1 MSVISFP
8 RRVDTRRSAARQT
21 PSTQPVSRRAKAP
34 RRDVAARRWRG
45 TSSSRKSVTIVVLAL
60 ALSLAGSMFEANRQI
75 EIHSLQSQLLQEQ
88 STYAVQVGSLTNLSA
103 PSQIATQAG
112 ALHLV
117 DPTSVTQVPSTSLDA
132 PLPLPKFSG
141 YAPATSRTIR

>member
-8 RRVDTRRSAARQT
+8 RRVDTRRPATRQT

-45 TSSSRKSVTIVVLAL
+45 TSSSRKSVMIVVLAL
-60 ALSLAGSMFEANRQI
+60 TLSLAGSMFEANRQI

>member
-1 MSVISFP
+1 VSVISFP
-8 RRVDTRRSAARQT
+8 RRVDTRRPPTRRA
-21 PSTQPVSRRAKAP
+21 PSTRPASHRADAP
-34 RRDVAARRWRG
+34 RRGVATKRWRA
-45 TSSSRKSVTIVVLAL
+45 TSSSRKSAIVVVLAL
-60 ALSLAGSMFEANRQI
+60 MLSLAGSMFEANRQI
-75 EIHSLQSQLLQEQ
+75 EIHALQSQLLQEQ

-132 PLPLPKFSG
+132 PLPLPKFLG
-141 YAPATSRTIR
+141 YAPATSRTLR

>member
-1 MSVISFP
+1 MSVISLP
-8 RRVDTRRSAARQT
+8 RRIDTRRPLVRERRV
-21 PSTQPVSRRAKAP
+21 TQRVAVSREVATH
-34 RRDVAARRWRG
+34 RR
-45 TSSSRKSVTIVVLAL
+45 SSSSQRKSAVIVVLAL
-60 ALSLAGSMFEANRQI
+60 ALALGGSMVEADRQI
-75 EIHSLQSQLLQEQ
+75 EIHALQSQLLQDQ

-117 DPTSVTQVPSTSLDA
+117 DPTSITQIPSTSLDE
-132 PLPLPKFSG
+132 PLPLPKFLG

>member
-8 RRVDTRRSAARQT
+8 RRVDTRRPPT
-21 PSTQPVSRRAKAP
+21 RRAPATRPASHRADAP
-34 RRDVAARRWRG
+34 RRGVATKRWRT
-45 TSSSRKSVTIVVLAL
+45 TSSTRKSAIVVVLAL
-60 ALSLAGSMFEANRQI
+60 MLSLAGSMFEANRQI
-75 EIHSLQSQLLQEQ
+75 EIHALQSQLLQEQ

-132 PLPLPKFSG
+132 PLPLPKFLG
-141 YAPATSRTIR
+141 YAPATSRTLR

>member
-8 RRVDTRRSAARQT
+8 RRVDTRRPPTRQA
-21 PSTQPVSRRAKAP
+21 PSVRRASHRAEAP
-34 RRDVAARRWRG
+34 RRSVATKRWRA
-45 TSSSRKSVTIVVLAL
+45 TSSSRKSATIVVLAL
-60 ALSLAGSMFEANRQI
+60 VLSLAGSMFEANRQI
-75 EIHSLQSQLLQEQ
+75 EIHALQSQLLQEQ

-103 PSQIATQAG
+103 PSLIATKAG

-132 PLPLPKFSG
+132 PLPLPKFLG

>member
-8 RRVDTRRSAARQT
+8 RRVDTRRPLRRET
-21 PSTQPVSRRAKAP
+21 PTTRPVSRRARAP
-34 RRDVAARRWRG
+34 RRVVAAQRWHG
-45 TSSSRKSVTIVVLAL
+45 TSTSRKSVIIVVLAL

-88 STYAVQVGSLTNLSA
+88 STFAVQVGSLTNLSA

-132 PLPLPKFSG
+132 PLPLPKFLG
-141 YAPATSRTIR
+141 YAPATSRTLR

>member
-8 RRVDTRRSAARQT
+8 RRVDTRRPLRPKT
-21 PSTQPVSRRAKAP
+21 PSAPSASHRARAP

-45 TSSSRKSVTIVVLAL
+45 TSTSRKSAIIVVLAL
-60 ALSLAGSMFEANRQI
+60 ALSLAGSMVEANRQI
-75 EIHSLQSQLLQEQ
+75 EIHSLQSQLLQAQ
-88 STYAVQVGSLTNLSA
+88 STFAVQVGSLTNLSA

-132 PLPLPKFSG
+132 PLPLPKFLG
-141 YAPATSRTIR
+141 YAPATSRTRR

>member
-8 RRVDTRRSAARQT
+8 RRAEPRRPVAR
-21 PSTQPVSRRAKAP
+21 PVSTRPAS
-34 RRDVAARRWRG
+34 VQRWRG
-45 TSSSRKSVTIVVLAL
+45 TPSSRKAAVIVVLAL
-60 ALSLAGSMFEANRQI
+60 SLSLAGSMIEANRQI
-75 EIHSLQSQLLQEQ
+75 EIHTLQTQLLQEQ
-88 STYAVQVGSLTNLSA
+88 SAYAVQVGSLTNLSA

-117 DPTSVTQVPSTSLDA
+117 DPSTVTQIPSTSLDA

>member
-1 MSVISFP
+1 MSK
-8 RRVDTRRSAARQT
+8 RSAL
-21 PSTQPVSRRAKAP
+21 VV
-34 RRDVAARRWRG
+34 VAAL
-45 TSSSRKSVTIVVLAL
+45 V
-60 ALSLAGSMFEANRQI
+60 LSLAGSMFEANRQI

-88 STYAVQVGSLTNLSA
+88 SAYAEQVGSLTNLSA

-117 DPTSVTQVPSTSLDA
+117 DPTSVSQVPSTSLDQ

-141 YAPATSRTIR
+141 YAPATSRTVR